1 MPGSPGRSRHPSA
14 AGPRETPAPA
24 RTVSPTGSAPS
35 PLAPLRPTARLL
47 AVPGALALLFAALV
61 GLRLHGFSLAQWN
74 VLLGEPARIEVWL
87 GEPRAIRA
95 DDYAVILPLALA
107 QEAHDPPFPVVNR
120 LVGTG
125 QNALLPFSLPVA
137 HPLVLLRPD
146 TWGFFLGADVGLAW
160 RWWSR
165 TFGLFLVAWAL
176 LRVVTR
182 GDGALAAFGALA
194 LVASPFV
201 QLWTLRPAPVAI
213 HTGLLV
219 LAALGVLF
227 ARRAGAILLSG
238 LLLGYAAAG
247 FALVLYPPFQVP
259 LASVALLLAATLAWE
274 HRDALDL
281 RARAGLRLL
290 ALGAAGAVVGL
301 AATAFWATAGDAV
314 TRMLATAYP
323 GRRVALGGG
332 RSWAELAAANL
343 GVPLLVEDYGPLL
356 NACEAASFWL
366 LSPVLLAAVLWRSAR
381 GGRRPGAVESGLAVG
396 LAALALH
403 ATTRLPG
410 WLVRATGWS
419 LVPGPRSMIALGLV
433 EVLLVARLLASGERS
448 AGGRRAG
455 LALAWGGLLGLAC
468 LGLARRLPGFPLAS
482 GLAFAG
488 GNAAL
493 AWLALG
499 ARRPWHAMA
508 GFAAASA
515 AVSLAFNPLA
525 QGGAGAL
532 RAHPLAAAIRTIDAA
547 SGGTSVWA
555 TFGPYQV
562 PNLFRALGVRA
573 IDGVQPVPQLEQWA
587 RWDPRGRAREVYDR
601 YAHVSLVADAGRTH
615 PRFRLL
621 GPDAFAVDVDP
632 GAPALAAL
640 GVTHLLVEGD
650 GARRLAERGGARW
663 LRTVGR
669 FHLLEAARP
678 EP

>member
-1 MPGSPGRSRHPSA
+1 M
-14 AGPRETPAPA
+14 
-24 RTVSPTGSAPS
+24 SPTGGAPS

-74 VLLGEPARIEVWL
+74 VLLGEPAQIEVWL

-146 TWGFFLGADVGLAW
+146 SWGFFLGADVGLAW

-332 RSWAELAAANL
+332 ARGRSSPPPTWGCRSWSRTTGRCSTPARRPRSGCSRPCCWRPCCGAPRGAA
-343 GVPLLVEDYGPLL
+343 GGP
-356 NACEAASFWL
+356 APSRAGSRWV
-366 LSPVLLAAVLWRSAR
+366 SRRWRCT
-381 GGRRPGAVESGLAVG
+381 RRPGSPAGSCAPPAG
-396 LAALALH
+396 
-403 ATTRLPG
+403 
-410 WLVRATGWS
+410 
-419 LVPGPRSMIALGLV
+419 RS
-433 EVLLVARLLASGERS
+433 
-448 AGGRRAG
+448 
-455 LALAWGGLLGLAC
+455 C
-468 LGLARRLPGFPLAS
+468 
-482 GLAFAG
+482 
-488 GNAAL
+488 
-493 AWLALG
+493 
-499 ARRPWHAMA
+499 
-508 GFAAASA
+508 
-515 AVSLAFNPLA
+515 
-525 QGGAGAL
+525 
-532 RAHPLAAAIRTIDAA
+532 
-547 SGGTSVWA
+547 
-555 TFGPYQV
+555 
-562 PNLFRALGVRA
+562 
-573 IDGVQPVPQLEQWA
+573 
-587 RWDPRGRAREVYDR
+587 RAR
-601 YAHVSLVADAGRTH
+601 
-615 PRFRLL
+615 
-621 GPDAFAVDVDP
+621 
-632 GAPALAAL
+632 
-640 GVTHLLVEGD
+640 
-650 GARRLAERGGARW
+650 AR
-663 LRTVGR
+663 
-669 FHLLEAARP
+669 
-678 EP
+678 